1 MLQSA
6 VETRLREE
14 HESDGFVY
22 PAYEDYCF
30 ANVPDTVRSL
40 FDAGGRRPLPDAV
53 FKGVETTVDRVVLV
67 LVDGYGLDS
76 WKRDVDEHDLLSKF
90 TERGTVTPL
99 TSTYPSET
107 TAAITT
113 LETATLPCEHG
124 DLGWNVY
131 DPATDR
137 SVIGL
142 TGEIKTDGSV
152 SDDYTPSEETVDDVS
167 AKGDSEPRIDSEMV
181 RTVES
186 LPTKMADEGV
196 DYHRLQPFDSG
207 GEDVIQYTYD
217 GLNSFGERL
226 AAVTE
231 AADPRLY
238 VYGYIPD
245 VDHVSHAHGTDSSQ
259 FQAIVTAVCEQLQ
272 SFLDTLNPAVAR
284 ETLLLV
290 AADHG
295 HVNTVPDENID
306 LSTNETV
313 MENLRRYSDGRPV
326 KLSGSPRNVHLHLT
340 DGTIEE
346 TRAALSHLDAK
357 IRTRE
362 EVLQLELFGDR
373 GPSEQFKRRCGNLMV
388 THRNRGVW
396 FADIEPDELSIV
408 GMHGGQHPSEMLVPF
423 AAVRADKLR

>member
-1 MLQSA
+1 MFRSE

-14 HESDGFVY
+14 HESEGFVF

-30 ANVPDTVRSL
+30 ANAPNTVQSL
-40 FDAGGRRPLPDAV
+40 LDVGGQRPLPDAV
-53 FKGVETTVDRVVLV
+53 FEGIETAVDRVVLV

-76 WKRDVDEHDLLSKF
+76 WKRDVDEHELLATL

-107 TAAITT
+107 AAAITT
-113 LETATLPCEHG
+113 LETAALPCEHG
-124 DLGWNVY
+124 QIGWNVY

-142 TGEIKTDGSV
+142 TGEIKADGRV
-152 SDDYTPSEETVDDVS
+152 SDNHTTPEETVDDMS
-167 AKGDSEPRIDSEMV
+167 DAGDGEARIDSEMV
-181 RTVES
+181 RTVEPLS
-186 LPTKMADEGV
+186 TKMADKGV
-196 DYHRLQPFDSG
+196 DYHRLQPFDPG

-226 AAVTE
+226 ATVTE
-231 AADPRLY
+231 AADPRSY
-238 VYGYIPD
+238 VYGYVPNL
-245 VDHVSHAHGTDSSQ
+245 DHVSHAYGTDSDE
-259 FQAIVTAVCEQLQ
+259 FQATVAAICEQLRT
-272 SFLDTLNPAVAR
+272 FLDTLDPAVAR

-295 HVNTVPDENID
+295 HVDTIPDENID

-313 MENLRRYSDGRPV
+313 VENLRRYGDGQPV
-326 KLSGSPRNVHLHLT
+326 KLSGSPRNVHLHLK
-340 DGTIEE
+340 DGTVEE

-357 IRTRE
+357 IRTRQE
-362 EVLQLELFGDR
+362 ILDRELFGDCE
-373 GPSEQFKRRCGNLMV
+373 PSEQFERRCGDLVV

-396 FADIEPDELSIV
+396 FADIEPDELFLV

-423 AAVRADKLR
+423 AAVRVDTLR